1 MLHKV
6 WKKEV
11 GLMAEHRKDIE
22 IEEQNDEVEIDLG
35 RLIQSMWKSFLKLW
49 WLVLALVIAG
59 AAVFTLYQRI
69 YNEPLYACTATFTV
83 GTGDESSGSYSFYY
97 DSTTADQMSK
107 TFPYIL
113 ESSFFRN
120 TLLEQLGTD
129 TLNGTITA
137 ETIENS
143 NVVTMR
149 VESPSAEDARAILD
163 TAIAI
168 YPDTARF
175 VLGDIQFNMLDEPST
190 PTEPFN
196 QMGIK
201 RSVAFGGLGGLALSV
216 CILGVLAL
224 LRQTAR
230 DQDEMKEITSLR
242 CLAAVPLVR
251 LKARKN
257 QKQQKIS
264 VLDERLPYGYRESMR
279 SLKVRLER
287 KIDSSGG
294 KVLLITSTAA
304 GEGKSTLAVNLA
316 RLMAADQKKVLLID
330 GDLRKPSDAV
340 LLGIRGRYSLRSV
353 LDETKKPEELIGKSK
368 KSGIYFLGS
377 TKKMDHPAPVL
388 SSKAVRE
395 FIALMR
401 EKMDYIII
409 DSPPCGI
416 FQDASLLSEYAD
428 SILYVVKYD
437 SVPKRRIREGIA
449 SLSGSRAE
457 FTGYVFNDA
466 PETGAAY
473 GYGRYGYGY
482 GYGYGQQKYGYGQR
496 KYDEGTDVA
505 DGGKNVRKVRTS
517 EN

>member
-1 MLHKV
+1 
-6 WKKEV
+6 
-11 GLMAEHRKDIE
+11 MAEHRNDIE
-22 IEEQNDEVEIDLG
+22 AEEQNDAVEIDLV
-35 RLIQSMWKSFLKLW
+35 RLIQIMWKNFLKLW
-49 WLVLALVIAG
+49 WLVLALVLAG
-59 AAVFTLYQRI
+59 AAVFTLYQRV
-69 YNEPLYACTATFTV
+69 YNEPLYACEATFTV

-97 DSTTADQMSK
+97 DSTAADQMSK

-113 ESSFFRN
+113 ESSFFQN

-129 TLNGTITA
+129 MLNGTITA

-149 VESPSAEDARAILD
+149 VESPSAEDARVILD

-196 QMGIK
+196 QMGVK
-201 RSVAFGGLGGLALSV
+201 RSMAFGALGGLVLSV

-224 LRQTAR
+224 FRQTAR
-230 DQDEMKEITSLR
+230 NQDEMKGITSLR
-242 CLAAVPLVR
+242 CLAAVPMVR

-257 QKQQKIS
+257 QKKQKIS
-264 VLDERLPYGYRESMR
+264 VLDERLPYGYRECMR

-287 KIDSSGG
+287 KMNGSGG

-316 RLMAADQKKVLLID
+316 RLLAADQKKVLLID
-330 GDLRKPSDAV
+330 GDLRKPGDAV

-353 LDETKKPEELIGKSK
+353 LDEKKKPEELVGKAK
-368 KSGIYFLGS
+368 KSRIYFLGS
-377 TKKMDHPAPVL
+377 TKKMEQPAAVL

-395 FIALMR
+395 FIASMR
-401 EKMDYIII
+401 ETMDYIII
-409 DSPPCGI
+409 DSPPCGM
-416 FQDASLLSEYAD
+416 FQDASLLSECAD

-449 SLSGSRAE
+449 SLSGNHAE
-457 FTGYVFNDA
+457 FVGYVFNIT
-466 PETGAAY
+466 PETGGAY

-482 GYGYGQQKYGYGQR
+482 GYGYGQRKYGER
-496 KYDEGTDVA
+496 TEKMND
-505 DGGKNVRKVRTS
+505 GKNVRKVRKAGES
-517 EN
+517 G

>member
-1 MLHKV
+1 MHKV
-6 WKKEV
+6 QKKEV
-11 GLMAEHRKDIE
+11 GHMAEHRNDIE
-22 IEEQNDEVEIDLG
+22 IEEQNDEIEIDLG
-35 RLIQSMWKSFLKLW
+35 RLIRSMWKSFLKLW
-49 WLVLALVIAG
+49 WLVLALVVAG

-83 GTGDESSGSYSFYY
+83 ATGDESSGSYSFYY

-120 TLLEQLGTD
+120 TLLEQLATD

-137 ETIENS
+137 ETIEDS

-163 TAIAI
+163 AAIAV

-175 VLGDIQFNMLDEPST
+175 VLGDIQFNMLDEPTT

-196 QMGIK
+196 QMGLK
-201 RSVAFGGLGGLALSV
+201 RSVAYGALGGLFLSV

-287 KIDSSGG
+287 KMDGSGD

-316 RLMAADQKKVLLID
+316 RLMAADQKNVLLID

-353 LDETKKPEELIGKSK
+353 LDEKKNSGELIGKSK
-368 KSGIYFLGS
+368 KSGIYFLGG
-377 TKKMDHPAPVL
+377 TKKTDQPAPVL

-449 SLSGSRAE
+449 SLSGSRAG
-457 FTGYVFNDA
+457 FTGYVFNEA
-466 PETGAAY
+466 PETGGAY

-482 GYGYGQQKYGYGQR
+482 GYGRQKYGYGQR
-496 KYDEGTDVA
+496 KYDEGTEETD
-505 DGGKNVRKVRTS
+505 DGNGVSQVRKAGES
-517 EN
+517 G